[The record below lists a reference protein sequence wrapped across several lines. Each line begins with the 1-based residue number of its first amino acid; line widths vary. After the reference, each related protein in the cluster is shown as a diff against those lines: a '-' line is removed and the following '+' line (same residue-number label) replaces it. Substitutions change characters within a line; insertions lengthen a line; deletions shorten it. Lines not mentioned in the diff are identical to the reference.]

1 MNKSLGTNL
10 ISVVLIGLAYVTPV
24 YQDQLLA
31 VGLFATSGAFTN
43 WLAIHML
50 FDRVPGLYGSG
61 VIPARFEEF
70 KSGIHTLIMEQFFTV
85 EKVEAFFASETEAE
99 GHLLN
104 PDAIVEAIDYDHIYW
119 GFVDVVMGS
128 SFGGM
133 LGMVGGAKALEPLR
147 EPFKEK
153 MRDEVHKIILSPPF
167 AEAIQASFKT
177 SHLAEDIIEKAEFIV
192 NSRLEE
198 LTPELVKQII
208 QDMIREHLGW
218 LVIWGGVFG
227 GFLGLIASFFR

>member
-1 MNKSLGTNL
+1 MNKSLATNL
-10 ISVVLIGLAYVTPV
+10 ISASLIGLAYLTPV
-24 YQDQLLA
+24 YKDQLLA

-43 WLAIHML
+43 WLASHML
-50 FDRVPGLYGSG
+50 FERVPGLYGSG

-70 KSGIHTLIMEQFFTV
+70 KTGIRTLIMSQFFTV
-85 EKVEAFFASETEAE
+85 ENVEAFFASEGESD

-104 PDAIVEAIDYDHIYW
+104 PDPIVEAIDYDHIYW

-147 EPFKEK
+147 VPFKEK
-153 MRDEVHKIILSPPF
+153 MRDEVYKILISPQF
-167 AEAIQASFKT
+167 ADAIQASLNS
-177 SHLAEDIIEKAEFIV
+177 SHLAEDIIEKADYIV
-192 NSRLEE
+192 TRRLDE

-208 QDMIREHLGW
+208 QEMIREHLGW

-227 GFLGLIASFFR
+227 GILGLIASFFR